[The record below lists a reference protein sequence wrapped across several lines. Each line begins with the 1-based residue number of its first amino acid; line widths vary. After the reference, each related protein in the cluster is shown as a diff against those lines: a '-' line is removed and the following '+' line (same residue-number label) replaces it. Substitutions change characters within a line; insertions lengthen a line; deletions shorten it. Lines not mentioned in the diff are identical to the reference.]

1 MRIGSRLSGI
11 DLTAQNNLLRAFNQ
25 LNQSNTRLSTMRRVN
40 SGRDDPAG
48 LIAIG
53 QMQSELTAIRA
64 ASDNASRA
72 VGLIRTADS
81 GMGQVSSLLND
92 VRGAIVSVAG
102 GGLSKVE
109 IAAKQ
114 LEVDAAMEAINRIG
128 NTTSFGGRNLLDGQ
142 GGYQVSGVNSEQV
155 TDIQVQANAGG
166 GQQTPDIEVTQA
178 ATAAEMTF
186 TSATGALDQ
195 DTTLMLS
202 GDQGTVTLQFSA
214 GTTLDQIATA
224 VQASAETSGVTA
236 SVDGNDLTLT
246 STAVGSDATVSVAA
260 IEGTFDVGA
269 DTTVEGTD
277 IVVNVDGVEFTGDG
291 NQVQVDTATL
301 KADIEFAEGF
311 TGTVDPITVSGGA
324 MTFSFSP
331 NVSQTASVAMPTINS
346 AALGSGAG
354 RLSDLTSG
362 GKFDLSSGNLGQAM
376 EVLDA
381 ASMDVLRGRARAG
394 AFEKYT
400 IESSQEM
407 LGSMEVNISSALS
420 SILDTDVATEASR
433 LVRSQILVNAAIST
447 LKIAGRSR
455 SLIGGL
461 FDNL

>member
-1 MRIGSRLSGI
+1 MRIGSSLSGI
-11 DLTAQNNLLRAFNQ
+11 DLTAQNNLLRAFNE
-25 LNQSNTRLSTMRRVN
+25 LNQSNTRLATMKRVN

-53 QMQSELTAIRA
+53 QMQSELTAIRE

-81 GMGQVSSLLND
+81 GLGQVSSLLND

-102 GGLSKVE
+102 GGLSKAE

-142 GGYQVSGVNSEQV
+142 GGYRVSDVNAEQV

-186 TSATGALDQ
+186 NNGSGSLDQ

-214 GTTLDQIATA
+214 GTTLDQVATA
-224 VQASAETSGVTA
+224 VQASQETSGVTA

-246 STAVGSDATVSVAA
+246 STAVGSDATVSAAA
-260 IEGTFDVGA
+260 IEGTFDVGP

-311 TGTVDPITVSGGA
+311 TGEVDPITISGDA

-331 NVSQTASVAMPTINS
+331 KVSQTASVAMPTINT
-346 AALGSGAG
+346 AALGNGNG

-362 GKFDLSSGNLGQAM
+362 GKFDLSSGNLSQAM
-376 EVLDA
+376 EVIDA
-381 ASMDVLRGRARAG
+381 ASMDVLRGRAQAG

-407 LGSMEVNISSALS
+407 LGAMEVNISSALS
-420 SILDTDVATEASR
+420 TILDTDVATETSR
-433 LVRSQILVNAAIST
+433 LVRSQILVDASVST

-455 SLIGGL
+455 SLISGL
-461 FDNL
+461 FDSM